1 MKNSYLKPSLL
12 IILILIVFSSNS
24 YAQNWDKMLDKINS
38 TFETGDYIKTKK
50 YLSKLKKKTS
60 KKLGKQN
67 KYVVEFYILSARNN
81 LAQGMLT
88 DFTSDIDKALSMSEK
103 VFTANSEDH
112 VNYINRASALL
123 ILNGDILK
131 AFNLAQE
138 AQEKTEQLDA
148 SERLT
153 ALTKLNLGAV
163 YSGMGYY
170 AKSIAFMDENND
182 YFLGRAISKE
192 SYVDPKT
199 GKLKSR
205 RLPEKEVQQRL
216 DEYAQLLNLRANTYR
231 LMGDFQKADTQFELA
246 ADWIDDNLG
255 KSNIRYIENY
265 LKHGDMLSENG
276 TNAKVTR
283 EYYETAL
290 SKLKRDH
297 SEAHYFALDI
307 YESLLTNYLAHNDN
321 ARFKNLKSEY
331 ERVIK
336 KYFDK
341 KSLVYIRLATIEY
354 NKRLD
359 KQNPKGIESSCLGLL
374 ANYDKI
380 PAFHKQRIELY
391 QYAYRAAL
399 QKKVY
404 ANADSYL
411 TKILEQKDALYGA
424 DAPEY
429 HLTKTE
435 VANFYID
442 YTDKI
447 SEAGE
452 IYKSNFEEIVKPQI
466 KQGHISY
473 VRIQNHISKYNELTD
488 NFEGAKL
495 SLDDAL
501 LATRIKYNTTD
512 IAYGSELVKIADLQI
527 KIGEYKEA
535 EKNILAA
542 KEILVDLKKDKDQ
555 IVQYVLALEVEAKLS
570 AMKGDFESAKNEIVK
585 SQKLLSKATNLTGYD
600 ELASNVNLAD
610 IYVKYGRISKT
621 KLALEAIIKNY
632 ETLYGKESNRLITPL
647 LSLANLQLVNGEY
660 PESEK
665 ISRRALSIAIAQ
677 FGENSS
683 RSAFCKKQLAA
694 IYSSLG
700 DYSKALDNINSTIS
714 IQKSVYGNEHI
725 EVAKSL
731 SQLALIKFYRNE
743 PPKSI
748 EPIFNESKRIIAEK
762 IGDRTPMYADV
773 IKDLSVIY
781 IEENRFDDAFNSLSL
796 AETIWKSK
804 LKSKKNLSLAA
815 IYSLT
820 GDVYYQQK
828 NYTLAEEK
836 YNQAL
841 KQYEDYFNNQ
851 DHPDYVQ
858 VLSKLTKVYYMQGDK
873 RRAKKNIKKVISN
886 YDAFIKTY
894 FPALSEREKSEFWN
908 KIKTDYEFFNTI
920 AIEFK
925 DEDPELI
932 EQAYNNALSTKAI
945 LLNSSIKIR
954 ETILNG
960 DNAVLKQSYIDW
972 VAKKEFLTTV
982 LSMSTDQLVENEI
995 DPVLLIDEV
1004 EQLEKKLSEESD
1016 IFGANTAKNQ
1026 ITWEAVQG
1034 VLTTDE
1040 VAIEMI
1046 RFRYFDHIFTDSI
1059 IYMGVFVKN
1068 SKIQKEPGMFIIN
1081 NGKEL
1086 EGKYFK
1092 VYRNSIIYKV
1102 KDHYSNDKYWKPI
1115 VDVVGNTSSIYLSA
1129 DGVYN
1134 QINLEAIPT
1143 SEDKYVLD
1151 NSNIVLVS
1159 NTKDIYLNAQN
1170 KEKAKASNSAS
1181 MFGNP
1186 IYYVDS
1192 SKPEKGAIGQLPGTE
1207 KEINALIELLDSKG
1221 WTTTEKLEYEATES
1235 AIKSI
1240 RSPQIFHVATH
1251 GFFTPAQQIAQN
1263 AASGQKEMTA
1273 MENPLLRTGILL
1285 TGAGDLLNKT
1295 EYNYN
1300 EEDGILTAYEAMNM
1314 NLDQT
1319 DLVVLSACE
1328 TGLGETKIGEGV
1340 YGLQRAF
1347 MVAGAKTLIMSMFK
1361 VDDTATQKLMVNFYK
1376 KWLTTGNKRQSFVDA
1391 KKELRNEYKE
1401 PIYWGAFIMIGLE

>member
-1 MKNSYLKPSLL
+1 MENSYLKPTVLFLSFF
-12 IILILIVFSSNS
+12 ILISHFS
-24 YAQNWDKMLDKINS
+24 YAQNWEKMLIKIN
-38 TFETGDYIKTKK
+38 TTYETGDYIKTKK
-50 YLSKLKKKTS
+50 YLVKLKKKTS

-67 KYVVEFYILSARNN
+67 KYIAEFYLLSARNN
-81 LAQGMLT
+81 LAQGMLAE
-88 DFTSDIDKALSMSEK
+88 FASDIDKALDMSAK
-103 VFTANSEDH
+103 VFTRDSEEH
-112 VNYINRASALL
+112 INYMNRASALL

-131 AFNLAQE
+131 AFNLATE
-138 AQEKTEQLDA
+138 AEKKMEDLNA

-153 ALTKLNLGAV
+153 ALTKLNLSAV

-170 AKSIAFMDENND
+170 AKAIDFIEDNND

-192 SYVDPKT
+192 SFVDPKT
-199 GKLKSR
+199 GKLKSK
-205 RLPEKEVQQRL
+205 RLPQNEIDQRF

-246 ADWIDDNLG
+246 ANWIDDNLG
-255 KSNIRYIENY
+255 KSNLRFIENQ
-265 LKHGDMLSENG
+265 LRHGDMLSENG
-276 TNAKVTR
+276 ANEKVTR
-283 EYYETAL
+283 DYFETAL
-290 SKLKRDH
+290 SKLKKDH
-297 SEAHYFALDI
+297 SEAHYLALQI
-307 YESLLTNYLAHNDN
+307 YESLLKNYLAHDDN

-341 KSLVYIRLATIEY
+341 KSLVYTRLATVDFSR
-354 NKRLD
+354 KLD
-359 KQNPKGIESSCLGLL
+359 QRKPKSIESACLGLL

-380 PAFHKQRIELY
+380 PAQHKQRIELY
-391 QYAYRAAL
+391 QYAYRAAI
-399 QKKVY
+399 QNKIYV
-404 ANADSYL
+404 NADSYL
-411 TKILEQKDALYGA
+411 VKILEQKAALYGP

-442 YTDKI
+442 YTDKL
-447 SEAGE
+447 SDAGV
-452 IYKSNFEEIVKPQI
+452 IYDSSFIQIVKPQI
-466 KQGHISY
+466 KPGHISY
-473 VRIQNHISKYNELTD
+473 VRIQNHISKYYEQTD
-488 NFEGAKL
+488 NFGEAKQ
-495 SLDDAL
+495 SLEDAL

-512 IAYGSELVKIADLQI
+512 IAYGSELVKIADLQL

-535 EKNILAA
+535 GTNIDAA
-542 KEILVDLKKDKDQ
+542 KEILVALKKDKEQ
-555 IVQYVLALEVEAKLS
+555 LVQYVLALEVDAKLN
-570 AMKGDFESAKNEIVK
+570 AMKGDFERAKDEIIR
-585 SQKLLSKATNLTGYD
+585 SQKILQKATNLTGYD

-621 KLALEAIIKNY
+621 KISLNVVIEDY
-632 ETLYGKESNRLITPL
+632 EKLYGKESTTLIAPL
-647 LSLANLQLVNGEY
+647 LSLGNLELVNGEY
-660 PESEK
+660 TVAEK
-665 ISRRALSIAIAQ
+665 ISRRALNIAEAK
-677 FGENSS
+677 FGKNSS
-683 RSAFCKKQLAA
+683 KAAFCKKQLAG
-694 IYSSLG
+694 IYTSLG
-700 DYSKALDNINSTIS
+700 DYNKALESINSAIS
-714 IQKSVYGNEHI
+714 IQKAVYGNEHI

-731 SQLALIKFYRNE
+731 SRLALLKFYKNE
-743 PPKSI
+743 PPKTI
-748 EPIFNESKRIIAEK
+748 EPIFDESKRIIAEK
-762 IGDRTPMYADV
+762 IGNRTPMYADV
-773 IKDLSVIY
+773 IKGLSIIY

-796 AETIWKSK
+796 AESIWKTR
-804 LKSKKNLSLAA
+804 LKAKKNLNLAD

-828 NYTLAEEK
+828 EYAKAEEK
-836 YNQAL
+836 YNEAKKL
-841 KQYEDYFNNQ
+841 YEDFFSK
-851 DHPDYVQ
+851 DHPEYVQ
-858 VLSKLTKVYYMQGDK
+858 VLSKLSKVYYMQGDK
-873 RRAKKNIKKVISN
+873 RKAKKASKEVIHN

-894 FPALSEREKSEFWN
+894 FPALSEREKSEYWN
-908 KIKTDYEFFNTI
+908 TIKTDFEFFNTI
-920 AIEFK
+920 AVEFK

-932 EQAYNNALSTKAI
+932 NQVYNNALSTKAI

-960 DNAVLKQSYIDW
+960 NNEELKKNYIDW

-982 LSMSTDQLVENEI
+982 LSMSTEQLVENEI
-995 DPVLLIDEV
+995 DPTLLVDEV
-1004 EQLEKKLSEESD
+1004 ELLEKQLSEGSD
-1016 IFGANTAKNQ
+1016 VFGENTEKNK
-1026 ITWEAVQG
+1026 ITWEKVQE

-1059 IYMGVFVKN
+1059 IYLGTYVKN
-1068 SKIQKEPGMFIIN
+1068 SKIKKSPGIFVIN

-1102 KDHYSNDKYWKPI
+1102 KDHYSNEKYWKPI

-1159 NTKDIYLNAQN
+1159 NTKDIYFNAIN
-1170 KEKAKASNSAS
+1170 KDKKKKVSNSAS

-1186 IYYVDS
+1186 VYYVDS
-1192 SKPEKGAIGQLPGTE
+1192 SKPTRGAIKQLPGTE
-1207 KEINALIELLDSKG
+1207 KEINALIELLDDKG
-1221 WTTTEKLEYEATES
+1221 WTTSEKLEYDATES
-1235 AIKSI
+1235 EIKSI
-1240 RSPQIFHVATH
+1240 RSPKIFHVATH
-1251 GFFTPAQQIAQN
+1251 GFFTPAHQVKQN
-1263 AASGQKEMTA
+1263 AASAQKATTA
-1273 MENPLLRTGILL
+1273 LENPLLRTGILL

-1328 TGLGETKIGEGV
+1328 TGLGETKVGEGV

-1376 KWLTTGNKRQSFVDA
+1376 KWLTTGQKRQSFVDA
-1391 KKELRNEYKE
+1391 KKELRNEYKD